1 MERLTDLDKLA
12 LFRLDLPFGLFVV
25 LLLSLKTLQVLLVL
39 VLLSLEP
46 ALGVTV
52 LHTGF
57 VDELIAA
64 S

>member
-1 MERLTDLDKLA
+1 LEGLTDLDKLA
-12 LFRLDLPFGLFVV
+12 LFRLNLSFGLFVV
-25 LLLSLKTLQVLLVL
+25 LLLSLKALQVLFVL

-52 LHTGF
+52 LHTSL
-57 VDELIAA
+57 VNELITA